1 MANKENYRKI
11 YEDYFG
17 IEIPES
23 FDIHHIDC
31 NHSNNEIDNLI
42 MLPKELHQRYHNAL
56 QQLEIIDGRASIP
69 AKINIDC
76 ESFHTKE
83 MIELCNVLREID
95 KWGAFRLNLEV
106 IQNERKRYERK

>member
-1 MANKENYRKI
+1 MADKENYRKI

-56 QQLEIIDGRASIP
+56 QQLEVIDGRASIP